1 MPARTLLAFVLSV
14 LGLAPSALAEGSCLY
29 IDGTN
34 FIRQVSR
41 RQDVPSEFRS
51 TAKCSDD
58 KPEDIREPNDVELDG
73 TVRATSFSTDLGRME
88 VRWQRKAE
96 DCFGK
101 SPSRAVK
108 DAAAASNKAIKA
120 ARFAPEIKGGKRDW
134 QIAFIDK
141 RAALAQFPAD
151 ITVAGHP
158 GFMIPP
164 SRIYIVTDFISG
176 NCSGSPVADGALT
189 QVLLHEIGHAIEFML
204 VGDLKIPSDRAR
216 SEGFASWF
224 EQYSADF
231 AKDIPKGSV
240 TDYYDAL
247 AREKLAGDVPAP
259 FDGSAQA
266 YAVSAL
272 RFRAVVD
279 RKGIPGLMQVYQAM
293 RDNKESFDAAMKSY
307 TRWSEGDLHREM
319 VRLLRSTG
327 TSS

>member
-1 MPARTLLAFVLSV
+1 MPARILLALVLLM
-14 LGLAPSALAEGSCLY
+14 LGLAASAHAEGSCLY

-34 FIRQVSR
+34 FIRQVPR

-58 KPEDIREPNDVELDG
+58 EPEKLREPNDVELDG
-73 TVRATSFSTDLGRME
+73 AVRSTSFSTDLGRME

-101 SPSRAVK
+101 SPARAVK
-108 DAAAASNKAIKA
+108 DAAAASNKAIKT

-151 ITVAGHP
+151 ITVEGHP

-164 SRIYIVTDFISG
+164 SRIYIVTDFIPG
-176 NCSGSPVADGALT
+176 NCSGSGVADGALT
-189 QVLLHEIGHAIEFML
+189 QVLLHEIGHAIEFMM
-204 VGDLKIPSDRAR
+204 VGDLKIPADRAR

-224 EQYSADF
+224 EQYSADY
-231 AKDIPKGSV
+231 AKDIPPGSV
-240 TDYYDAL
+240 TAYYSGL
-247 AREKLAGDVPAP
+247 ARERLAGEEPKP

-272 RFRAVVD
+272 RFRALVD
-279 RKGIPGLMQVYQAM
+279 RKGIPGLMQVYKAM
-293 RDNKESFDAAMKSY
+293 RDNKEPFDAAMRGY
-307 TRWSEGDLHREM
+307 TRWNEGELHREM
-319 VRLLRSTG
+319 VRVLR
-327 TSS
+327 TSGSAS